1 MLTSEVRFVN
11 FYPFNDIE
19 TISPRPLLFITG
31 DQAHPNEFSEDV
43 YKRAT
48 EPKRGNYPAARRISF
63 GIARSRSFV
72 QKRKFSPK
80 SGVQMALSRSLPQAP
95 MRRICVEG
103 PVSLPELARW
113 RHTAASAHSGTPG
126 IQNRMLSVFTVF
138 TKEYIIEVP
147 MIRHRRKPA
156 PWAAGAPRDTGCTP
170 TTYRC
175 RVRRY

>member
-1 MLTSEVRFVN
+1 MCNILAARRDRGRIRKLDAREPSL
-11 FYPFNDIE
+11 
-19 TISPRPLLFITG
+19 SPR
-31 DQAHPNEFSEDV
+31 DV
-43 YKRAT
+43 RT
-48 EPKRGNYPAARRISF
+48 VKRGNYPAARRISF